1 MRPEQIFHTS
11 VGQELGLTDSLL
23 DCFNDAEFEQIS
35 DQLI

>member
-1 MRPEQIFHTS
+1 MRTEQAFRTS
-11 VGQELGLTDSLL
+11 ASQQLGLTDSLL